1 MKTILITGANRGL
14 GLGVALQLAKK
25 DFTIILTSR
34 KHKYAKSAADS
45 IIHKSGNK
53 NVYPFELDLNSS
65 RDLYILPQQIMQQF
79 EHIDVLINNAGVLL
93 NDQDCTEVSQD
104 ILDKTMA
111 VNFFGPV
118 LLSQKLLPMIKKSND
133 GRIINVSS
141 GMGSLSESA
150 PGHAAYRMS
159 KSALNGFTAALA
171 ADLSQFGI
179 KVVSVCPGWVKT
191 DMGGP
196 NAIRDIETGAFSI
209 SQLAWKDGIES
220 GKFYRDGRIINW

>member
-1 MKTILITGANRGL
+1 MKTVLITGANRGL
-14 GLGVALQLAKK
+14 GLEVARQLAVKK
-25 DFTIILTSR
+25 FSVILTSR
-34 KHKYAKSAADS
+34 KYKNAKSAAELL
-45 IIHKSGNK
+45 IKKTGNTQIFP
-53 NVYPFELDLNSS
+53 YELDMTSS
-65 RDLYILPQQIMQQF
+65 RDLHTLPQELTQRF
-79 EHIDVLINNAGVLL
+79 DHIDVLINNAGVLL
-93 NDQDCTEVSQD
+93 NDQDCAEVSMD
-104 ILDKTMA
+104 ILEKTMA

-179 KVVSVCPGWVKT
+179 KVVSVCPGRVKT